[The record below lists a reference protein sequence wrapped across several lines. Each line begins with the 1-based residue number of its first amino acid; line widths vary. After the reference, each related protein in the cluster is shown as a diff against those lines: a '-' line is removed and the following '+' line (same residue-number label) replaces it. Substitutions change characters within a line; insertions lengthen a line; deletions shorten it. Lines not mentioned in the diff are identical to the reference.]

1 MKILFPDDKGWSRK
15 SERGRTERGKRE
27 RRGFHFRRISIKK
40 KKAIVLNSQIDFK
53 AWVK

>member
-1 MKILFPDDKGWSRK
+1 MKILFPDDKGWNMK

-40 KKAIVLNSQIDFK
+40 NAIVLNSQIDFK